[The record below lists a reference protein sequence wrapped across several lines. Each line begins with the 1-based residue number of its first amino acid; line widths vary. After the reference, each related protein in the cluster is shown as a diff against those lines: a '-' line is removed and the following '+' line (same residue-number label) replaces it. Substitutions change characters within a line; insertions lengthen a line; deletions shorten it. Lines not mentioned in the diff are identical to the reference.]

1 MHVQISH
8 RSLASLELVDAVD
21 TGKQVA
27 CPVCIARSGMCH
39 ADSLC
44 FGLVAL

>member
-8 RSLASLELVDAVD
+8 RSLASLELVDAAN

-27 CPVCIARSGMCH
+27 CPVCLSGLPCV
-39 ADSLC
+39 LLIPC
-44 FGLVAL
+44 ALA